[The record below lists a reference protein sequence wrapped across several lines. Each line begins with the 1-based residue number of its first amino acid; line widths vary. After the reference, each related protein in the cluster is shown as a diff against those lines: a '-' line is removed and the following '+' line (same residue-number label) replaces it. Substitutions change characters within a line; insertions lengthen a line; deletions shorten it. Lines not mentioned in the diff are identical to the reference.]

1 MLANFNPNAI
11 FDAVLIFG
19 VGLVVIRV
27 FCIVS
32 TLVQC
37 LEESKTKK

>member
-11 FDAVLIFG
+11 FDAVLVCS

-27 FCIVS
+27 SYIVS

-37 LEESKTKK
+37 LGENKIKK